1 MGQEK
6 SQLKWRIDISKIP
19 KDWKDKIGFGGNN
32 LTIKV
37 EYNDLR
43 NERFIIVCE
52 EGKKRIL
59 ESCPEAENYFIEQTE
74 QKTKIEEIKKYSE
87 MNDEERSEMWNEIAD
102 YLAIP
107 EDERKPA
114 TNKELYEKL
123 GIPERTFY
131 WKLQEEEFMRLVVR
145 KSLIKAKKFLP
156 KVLKVLQKNAEEGK
170 ERSIEM
176 FMEYAGEL
184 SKKVDLTSKGEKI
197 QQTILELTDDQKK
210 RIAEE
215 TLHYAKK
222 QHDNRTIG
230 DSEQQGTPD
239 SVLSDDGQAL
249 PSELAS
255 SSVSGSVGAGGEGAD
270 QAFDRPDAPA
280 PREESAQ

>member
-1 MGQEK
+1 MELQE
-6 SQLKWRIDISKIP
+6 Q
-19 KDWKDKIGFGGNN
+19 
-32 LTIKV
+32 
-37 EYNDLR
+37 
-43 NERFIIVCE
+43 
-52 EGKKRIL
+52 
-59 ESCPEAENYFIEQTE
+59 
-74 QKTKIEEIKKYSE
+74 KIEEVTSNESKEEVKKYSE
-87 MNDEERSEMWNEIAD
+87 MNDDEKSEMWNEIAD

-131 WKLQEEEFMRLVVR
+131 WKLQEENFMRLVVR

-215 TLHYAKK
+215 TLLYAEK
-222 QHDNRTIG
+222 QSDNRTTG

-249 PSELAS
+249 SSELAP
-255 SSVSGSVGAGGEGAD
+255 SSVSGSVGAGGEGTD